1 MYFHFLFLSLT
12 IWKLRIAFSWDED
25 PSSTEAITL
34 RFGPLNN
41 IPERKINKQ
50 KNKISL
56 KLSQVYSKVDKARFS
71 FDAVPKKVWAMTN
84 L

>member
-12 IWKLRIAFSWDED
+12 IWKLRIAFSCDED

-41 IPERKINKQ
+41 IPERKNKQ
-50 KNKISL
+50 KNKIIL
-56 KLSQVYSKVDKARFS
+56 KLPQVYSKFDKARFS